1 MINTNMRQKYNLEIL
16 KKLRDFIEKHPEYRF
31 HQALWAAGLITRDK
45 DLNIIDKFYE
55 ESEVTFDKLKI

>member
-1 MINTNMRQKYNLEIL
+1 MINTNMRQKYNVEIL
-16 KKLRDFIEKHPEYRF
+16 KKLQDFIEKHPEYRF

>member
-16 KKLRDFIEKHPEYRF
+16 KKLQDFIEKHPEYRF
-31 HQALWAAGLITRDK
+31 HQALWAAGLLTRDK
-45 DLNIIDKFYE
+45 DLHIIDKFYE

>member
-16 KKLRDFIEKHPEYRF
+16 KKLQDFIEKHPEYRF

>member
-16 KKLRDFIEKHPEYRF
+16 KKLQNFIEKHPEYRF

>member
-16 KKLRDFIEKHPEYRF
+16 KKLQDFIEKHPEYRF
-31 HQALWAAGLITRDK
+31 HQALWAAGLVTRDK